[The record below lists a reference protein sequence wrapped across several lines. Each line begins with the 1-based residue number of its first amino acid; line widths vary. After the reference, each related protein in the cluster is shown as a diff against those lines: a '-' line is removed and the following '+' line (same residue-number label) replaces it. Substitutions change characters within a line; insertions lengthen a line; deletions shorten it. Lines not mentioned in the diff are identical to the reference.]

1 MTADPRRRLMICAL
15 AGVMTGLAM
24 LPRPA
29 GAESGRAQAATERE
43 VYQRHTLKL
52 TLKNF
57 LHVTKDRR
65 DEFRYRSINAP
76 VLAVH
81 PHIVLSLAGGR
92 TYVDDGFDVAGND
105 YHLYLVFQRH
115 QLASL
120 LTLAPD
126 LKPTP
131 LHWLTPG
138 QAEILRASIREAAQ
152 SGCQR
157 TLPQTASTAELARFD
172 LGPCIKNLFAAR

>member
-1 MTADPRRRLMICAL
+1 M
-15 AGVMTGLAM
+15 
-24 LPRPA
+24 
-29 GAESGRAQAATERE
+29 
-43 VYQRHTLKL
+43 
-52 TLKNF
+52 
-57 LHVTKDRR
+57 
-65 DEFRYRSINAP
+65 
-76 VLAVH
+76 LAVH

-138 QAEILRASIREAAQ
+138 QAEILHASIREAAQ

>member
-1 MTADPRRRLMICAL
+1 MTAGPRRRLMICAL
-15 AGVMTGLAM
+15 AGVMTALAL

-29 GAESGRAQAATERE
+29 GAESGGAQAATERE
-43 VYQRHTLKL
+43 IYQHHTLKL

-57 LHVTKDRR
+57 LQVSRDRR
-65 DEFRYRSINAP
+65 GEFKYQSINAP

-81 PHIVLSLAGGR
+81 PHIVLSLAGGQA
-92 TYVDDGFDVAGND
+92 YIDDGFDLAGND
-105 YHLYLVFQRH
+105 YHLYLVFRRQ

-131 LHWLTPG
+131 LGQLTPG
-138 QAEILRASIREAAQ
+138 QVEILRASIREVAQ
-152 SGCQR
+152 SGCRR
-157 TLPQTASTAELARFD
+157 TLPQTASTAELAKFD
-172 LGPCIKNLFAAR
+172 LGPCIKQVFAAR